1 MLPLPLCRAARRHTP
16 QLKGEADIAR
26 TRVAGFR
33 GVRGI
38 GAGTRSQRA
47 AGPGCGE
54 AGGQAS
60 VQDQPG
66 NTRKVQTCKP
76 GVGQARAPCADWKAH
91 MIFEP
96 RVSGGLHTPISI
108 TPDLLQDC

>member
-1 MLPLPLCRAARRHTP
+1 MLPLPLCRAARRQTP

-47 AGPGCGE
+47 AGPGCGG

-66 NTRKVQTCKP
+66 NTRSVQTCKP